1 MEIHKV
7 DNAQRYYIRK
17 GGNVVDLI
25 WKAEM
30 LQNLSN
36 LGMGR
41 KYLSYKEIM
50 DVMGYSDKNN
60 RRLELLKLQE
70 WLTHKRTKA
79 HSRRFIYTFSSKSL
93 AYLREYGSFSNP
105 DGWMMK
111 KLEKIRYVEKEK
123 PKHIEE
129 EKPEP
134 IYIKEKEIEFGEDTN
149 LEYDNTR
156 RESW

>member
-1 MEIHKV
+1 MEIKLTKKSE
-7 DNAQRYYIRK
+7 RYYTRK
-17 GGNVVDLI
+17 GGNVIDLI

-30 LQNLSN
+30 LQNLLN
-36 LGMGR
+36 LGMDR

-50 DVMGYSDKNN
+50 DVIGYSAKNN

-70 WLTHKRTKA
+70 FLTHKRTKTNNKK
-79 HSRRFIYTFSSKSL
+79 FIYIFSSKSL